1 MQKIQEGKATNR
13 ELFQM
18 VDQEG
23 DGSGGISKEEFKAM
37 LKRLSIKMSDHRIAE
52 IFTSAQKHASGK
64 DDDNPN

>member
-1 MQKIQEGKATNR
+1 
-13 ELFQM
+13 M